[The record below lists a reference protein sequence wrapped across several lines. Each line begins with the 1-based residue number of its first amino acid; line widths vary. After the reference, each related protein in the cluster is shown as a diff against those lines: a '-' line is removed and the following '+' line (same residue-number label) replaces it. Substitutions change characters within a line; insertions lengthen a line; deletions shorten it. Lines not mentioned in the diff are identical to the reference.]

1 MHAAGEEERKGGN
14 GMVIRKP
21 PMGFNTWNTF
31 GNRIDEKLIVESAD
45 AMIATGLKDA
55 GYEYLV
61 IDDCWSKYE
70 RDPESGK
77 IVPDPDK
84 FPRGM
89 RAVSNYVHSKG
100 LKFGMYSCNGVRTCA
115 DYPGSYDHEFLDAQT
130 FAEYGVDYLKY
141 DNCYRPESAD
151 QKMLYRRMGMALRA
165 TGRDIVFSACNWG
178 QNDVWSW
185 IRSTGAHLYRST
197 GDIFDT
203 PESYRMIARSQ
214 MDKLSASAPGCFN
227 DMDMLTVGM
236 YGKGLVGSTGC
247 NDADYRS
254 QFALWCMFSC
264 PLMLGC
270 DIRNMNE
277 ATRQLVTNRELIAI
291 DQDEEARP
299 PIFLQGEGETDRI
312 YAFKFL
318 ENGDYALGLFNL
330 SEEDR
335 DFNVLFNDTGLAA
348 SAGYAL
354 ALTNVF
360 DGSSGGFHKEHL
372 RVHVPSHDCVVYR
385 ARLVRP

>member
-1 MHAAGEEERKGGN
+1 M
-14 GMVIRKP
+14 MVRKP

-31 GNRIDEKLIVESAD
+31 GNRIDEKLIMESAD
-45 AMIATGLKDA
+45 AMVSTGLKDA

-77 IVPDPDK
+77 IVPDPEK
-84 FPRGM
+84 FPHGM
-89 RAVSNYVHSKG
+89 RYVSDYVHSRG

-115 DYPGSYDHEFLDAQT
+115 DYPGSYDHEFLDAKT

-141 DNCYRPESAD
+141 DNCYRPGSAD
-151 QKMLYRRMGMALRA
+151 QRTLYRRMGMALRA
-165 TGRDIVFSACNWG
+165 SGRDIVFSACNWG
-178 QNDVWSW
+178 QDDVWSW
-185 IRSTGAHLYRST
+185 IRSTGASLYRST

-203 PESYRMIARSQ
+203 PESYRNIARSQ
-214 MDKLSASAPGCFN
+214 MDKLGASAPGCFN

-247 NDADYRS
+247 GDADYRS

-270 DIRNMNE
+270 DIRNMNDE
-277 ATRQLVTNRELIAI
+277 TRKLITNPELIRI

-299 PIFLQGEGETDRI
+299 PIFLQGEGENDRI
-312 YAFKFL
+312 CAFKFL
-318 ENGDYALGLFNL
+318 SDGDYALGLFNL

-335 DFNVLFNDTGLAA
+335 DLVVLFNDTGLAA
-348 SAGYAL
+348 SAEYAF

-360 DGSSGGFHKEHL
+360 DGSDGGVHREHL
-372 RVHVPSHDCVVYR
+372 RVHVPAHDCVVYR
-385 ARLVRP
+385 VKLVQP